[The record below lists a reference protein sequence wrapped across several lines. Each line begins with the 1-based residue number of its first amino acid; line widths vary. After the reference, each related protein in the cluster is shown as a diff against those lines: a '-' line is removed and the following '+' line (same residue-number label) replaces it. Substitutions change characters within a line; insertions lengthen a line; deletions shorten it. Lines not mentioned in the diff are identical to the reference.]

1 MKILVT
7 GGAGF
12 LGQNVV
18 KKLLSQGYQDVV
30 VVRKADCDLTNFEQT
45 GSYLRSVSP
54 DVILHLAADVGGIG
68 ANMVNPGRFFYN
80 NISMG
85 INLVEHARLMNI
97 KKFVF
102 VSTVCCYPK
111 FCPAPFQESE
121 IWNGYPEETN
131 APYGIAKKSIMVM
144 MQSYKAQYGLNGCVV
159 IPTNLYGP
167 NDSFDDDKSH
177 VIPALIKK
185 LVGAKRDNLPSIQ
198 CWGSGNATR
207 EFLYVKDASCG
218 IVRGLEKIDDPYPIN
233 LGSGFEISIRDL
245 VYKIKDMVGYEGIIQ
260 WDCNKPDG
268 QPRRF
273 LDISRAKNLL
283 DWEAKTDFDAGLKN
297 TIEYYLSTLK

>member
-12 LGQNVV
+12 LGQSVV
-18 KKLLSQGYQDVV
+18 KQLYTKGYNDVV
-30 VVRKADCDLTNFEQT
+30 ILRKSECDLTNFEQT
-45 GSYLRSVSP
+45 GSYLKSISP

-85 INLVEHARLMNI
+85 INLVEHSRLMNI

-111 FCPAPFQESE
+111 FCPAPFKESD

-131 APYGIAKKSIMVM
+131 APYGIAKKSIMIM
-144 MQSYKAQYGLNGCVV
+144 LQGYKAQYGLNSCVL

-167 NDSFDDDKSH
+167 NDSFDDGKSH

-207 EFLYVKDASCG
+207 EFLYVNDASCG
-218 IVRGLEKIDDPYPIN
+218 IVKALEKIDDPDPIN

-245 VYKIKDMVGYEGIIQ
+245 VYKIKDMVGYEGIID
-260 WDCNKPDG
+260 WDSNKPDG

-273 LDISRAKNLL
+273 LDISKAKNLL
-283 DWEAKTDFDAGLKN
+283 DWEAKTNFDTGLRN
-297 TIEYYLSTLK
+297 TIDYYLSILK